1 MLVLQRKSEIISPSP
16 IKVSNSFWP
25 VYMYI
30 PLHTSNLHASELGND
45 KKKKKKK
52 TKWKIQNQ
60 MIFHFSFNLGKIIE
74 FKIL

>member
-25 VYMYI
+25 VYI

-45 KKKKKKK
+45 KKKKNKVENSKPND
-52 TKWKIQNQ
+52 I
-60 MIFHFSFNLGKIIE
+60 SFQ
-74 FKIL
+74 F